1 MPPSATRPVP
11 KEALEAMQPVTA
23 PKPEAGTRVLRPTP
37 GGPVDIEQKAKAAA
51 EQTAREKKL
60 ETLTTISS
68 TIDSILPRVNEFSV
82 GRAAG
87 LRKVPIAGKGTDAAE
102 IESLLPQL
110 RAQLAFDALKDLK
123 ASNTSLGQ
131 VAIKEIELLQ
141 SAIVALDQDNMKPET
156 FRSQLLK
163 LKDQI
168 GATGQRLLL
177 LDQELRA
184 GRTEPSEAYY
194 KLGGRSLDALTK
206 AAAAPSA
213 VDDPMKALEAAGFRR
228 TKK

>member
-1 MPPSATRPVP
+1 MTPPAAQAVPV
-11 KEALEAMQPVTA
+11 EALQAMQPSGSAPTA
-23 PKPEAGTRVLRPTP
+23 RGLTARAIPGTPQAKE
-37 GGPVDIEQKAKAAA
+37 EQTKIAA
-51 EQTAREKKL
+51 EQATREKKL
-60 ETLTTISS
+60 EALTAISG

-102 IESLLPQL
+102 IEALLPQL

-141 SAIVALDQDNMKPET
+141 SAIVALDQDNMRPET

-168 GATGQRLLL
+168 NTTGQRLLL

-194 KLGGRSLDALTK
+194 KLGGRPLDELTK

-213 VDDPMKALEAAGFRR
+213 VDDPMKALEAVGFRR